1 MSEELLKVTDLSYT
15 YPGGETVFSG
25 LSFSVKEGES
35 VGIIG
40 PNGAGKS
47 TLLKLLAGLL
57 LPYGGSAVISGTP
70 IEKKTL
76 KDVRR
81 KLGYVFQDSD
91 SQLFMR
97 TVEEDVA
104 FAPQNYG
111 FTKEETEARVQH
123 ALELVHMEAFRKRSV
138 YRLSGGE
145 KKLASLATV
154 LSVSPEVLLLD
165 EPYTAL
171 DPRNRANL
179 IGVMNELPY
188 TKLIAGHDLDL
199 IWDCCERTIFLSGGR
214 IIYDGATDALM
225 RDTAFLN
232 ENGLLPPL
240 SMTGRAR

>member
-91 SQLFMR
+91 SQLFMN
-97 TVEEDVA
+97 TVGEDVG
-104 FAPQNYG
+104 FAPAAYG
-111 FTKEETEARVQH
+111 CGPEEVRERTER
-123 ALELVHMEAFRKRSV
+123 ALKLVRIPHLQDQSV

-145 KKLASLATV
+145 KKLVSIAGV
-154 LSVSPEVLLLD
+154 LTMTPELLIMDEPSAALDPKNRRNLIRIVKELPFARLLSSHDLDFVRDTCSRVLLLH
-165 EPYTAL
+165 E
-171 DPRNRANL
+171 
-179 IGVMNELPY
+179 
-188 TKLIAGHDLDL
+188 
-199 IWDCCERTIFLSGGR
+199 GR
-214 IIYDGATDALM
+214 IAADGPAEEIL
-225 RDTAFLN
+225 RDRELLEAH
-232 ENGLLPPL
+232 GLLLPL
-240 SMTGRAR
+240 SLGG